1 MQTKKAYIV
10 SAKRTA
16 IGSFLGGLSTVKPK
30 DMGSAVVKALLE
42 DAGVKP
48 EQVDELICGN
58 VLGAGLG
65 QNIGRTVALEA
76 GIPETVCSHST
87 NMVCGSGLRT
97 VMEAVMSI
105 QAGFNN
111 IVVAGGVESMSQA
124 PYLVPGNTRTGNK
137 MGDWKATDHMIYDAL
152 TDARANIHMGVTA
165 ENIAK
170 KYNIT
175 REQQDEFAYSSQQKA
190 IAAVDSGR
198 FKDEIV
204 PITVHLRKEDVIF
217 DTDEYPNRKTSL
229 EKLAALKPAFIKDGT
244 VTAGNA
250 SGINDGASFV
260 LVVSEDA
267 LSKYNLTPM
276 CEIVGIGQG
285 GVDPLTMGLGP
296 TPAIR
301 NALNYA
307 GMRLSDIELIELN
320 EAFAAQSLGVIHE
333 LIEEHK
339 VDRSELMAKT
349 NINGGAIAL
358 GHPVGASGNRIL
370 VTLVHEMIK
379 SNKHT
384 GLASL
389 CIGGGQ
395 GRSEEHTSELQSPY

>member
-1 MQTKKAYIV
+1 MEMKKAYIV

-16 IGSFLGGLSTVKPK
+16 IGSFLGGLATVHPK

-48 EQVDELICGN
+48 EQVDELICGI

-65 QNIGRTVALEA
+65 QNIGRTIALEA
-76 GIPETVCSHST
+76 GIPETVCAHST

-105 QAGFNN
+105 QAGFNDV
-111 IVVAGGVESMSQA
+111 VVAGGVESMSLA
-124 PYLVPGNTRTGNK
+124 PYLVPANTRTGNK

-175 REQQDEFAYSSQQKA
+175 REMQDEFAYASQQKA

-204 PITVHLRKEDVIF
+204 PITVHLRKEDVVF
-217 DTDEYPNRKTSL
+217 DTDEHPNRKSNP
-229 EKLAALKPAFIKDGT
+229 EKLAKLRPAFIKDGT

-267 LSKYNLTPM
+267 LKKYNLTPL
-276 CEIVGIGQG
+276 CEIIGIGQG

-301 NALNYA
+301 NALKYA
-307 GMRLSDIELIELN
+307 NLKLDDIELVELN

-333 LIEEHK
+333 LVEEHGI
-339 VDRSELMAKT
+339 DREAFMAKT
-349 NINGGAIAL
+349 NVNGGAIAL

-370 VTLVHEMIK
+370 VTLIHEMIK
-379 SNKHT
+379 SDKHI

-395 GRSEEHTSELQSPY
+395 GTAVIVKR